1 MGLALVRARGYALDT
16 DFSYLTLTDTTVV
29 FPKTTVAEDPRYLLG
44 LLNTKL
50 LTFRFRGLGK
60 LTSPG
65 MWESFDNSIRE
76 LPIRRIDFADQ
87 TDRRAHDDVVR
98 IVGDLERTAS
108 TIRSATSTTERSI
121 ASRRSEGLKDQLE
134 EITLDL
140 YGIADPDDRAE
151 VVHRGA
157 VLDQERPERNS
168 GAPRLWPKCR
178 PAKEPCDNPRVA
190 KAV

>member
-1 MGLALVRARGYALDT
+1 
-16 DFSYLTLTDTTVV
+16 
-29 FPKTTVAEDPRYLLG
+29 
-44 LLNTKL
+44 
-50 LTFRFRGLGK
+50 
-60 LTSPG
+60 

-108 TIRSATSTTERSI
+108 TIRSAASATERSI

-140 YGIADPDDRAE
+140 YGIADPDDRS
-151 VVHRGA
+151 RG
-157 VLDQERPERNS
+157 RP
-168 GAPRLWPKCR
+168 PRRGP
-178 PAKEPCDNPRVA
+178 
-190 KAV
+190 